1 MKLFQGDSK
10 VTAVIVFLCSVLL
23 PAKVQAHL
31 VTTGMGPIYDGTGH
45 LLLTPEDL
53 IPVLAIAAYAGLQGR
68 EYGRNVLFLLPLSW
82 FLAGVFG
89 LGVEQLPTL
98 PYGSFSFLFFGLLIA
113 TDTRIPLL
121 VLLPVT
127 VVAGILHGVFNGFAM
142 KAGTGVLGLVGIM
155 ITVFAAVALVS
166 SLAVVCNH
174 SLGKI
179 IMRVMGSWIAASG
192 LLMVGWFFRIQ
203 S

>member
-1 MKLFQGDSK
+1 MKFFQKDSK
-10 VTAVIVFLCSVLL
+10 LTAVIVFLCSVLL
-23 PAKVQAHL
+23 PAKLQAHL
-31 VTTGMGPIYDGTGH
+31 VTTGMGPIYDGMGH

-53 IPVLAIAAYAGLQGR
+53 IPVLAIAVYAGLQGR
-68 EYGRNVLFLLPLSW
+68 EYGRYVLFFLPLSW
-82 FLAGVFG
+82 FLAGVLG
-89 LGVEQLPTL
+89 LGFEQLPTL
-98 PYGSFSFLFFGLLIA
+98 PYGSLSFLFFGLLMA

-179 IMRVMGSWIAASG
+179 ILRVMGGWIAASG
-192 LLMVGWFFRIQ
+192 LLMVGWFFRTQ